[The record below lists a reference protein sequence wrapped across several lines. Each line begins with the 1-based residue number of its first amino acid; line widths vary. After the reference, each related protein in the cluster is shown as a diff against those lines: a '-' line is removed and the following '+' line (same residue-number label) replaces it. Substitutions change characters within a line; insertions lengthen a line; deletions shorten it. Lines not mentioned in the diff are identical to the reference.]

1 MGPSSLPLWDRLH
14 LVLLR
19 LLGTILRL
27 VDERLHV
34 DWGERLLGPLAG
46 GWQARLAELDIALVA
61 LEKDRHRLH
70 QQAETL
76 AIHVA
81 ALYLGR
87 RSLAREGLRFDPAD
101 PHDEETLDASID
113 LLVKERLAAIESEEI
128 EPGHYVYH
136 LEPDW
141 VAIHA
146 RLATAASQAEPEMA
160 ACFRQGLDFI
170 EGIFLS
176 QAST

>member
-1 MGPSSLPLWDRLH
+1 MGSSSLRRWDRMQLI
-14 LVLLR
+14 LLR
-19 LLGTILRL
+19 LLGTVLRL
-27 VDERLHV
+27 VEELLHV
-34 DWGERLLGPLAG
+34 DWGKRLLGRLAG
-46 GWQARLAELDIALVA
+46 GWQAQLAELDIALAA
-61 LEKDRHRLH
+61 LEKERHRLH
-70 QQAETL
+70 LQAETL

-87 RSLAREGLRFDPAD
+87 RSLAREELRFDPAD
-101 PHDEETLDASID
+101 PRDEQTLDASID

-146 RLATAASQAEPEMA
+146 RLSNAASQAGPEMA
-160 ACFRQGLDFI
+160 DWFRQGLELID
-170 EGIFLS
+170 GAFL
-176 QAST
+176 AEART